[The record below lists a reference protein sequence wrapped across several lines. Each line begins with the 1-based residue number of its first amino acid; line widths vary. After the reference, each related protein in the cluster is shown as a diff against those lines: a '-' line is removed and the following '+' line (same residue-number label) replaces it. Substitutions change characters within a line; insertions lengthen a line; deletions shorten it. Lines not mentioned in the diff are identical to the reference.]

1 MVKLREEYKEIINQR
16 RKVIDEIKELE
27 NDERIR
33 RYCELKDINERLYE
47 KQFDLRKRIKLDEY
61 SSCNHILVYSKIDYD
76 GWEGRTYR
84 SCGCIKC
91 GLDSGVLD
99 GDRKYFS
106 VLDQLMYDYLK
117 GNHVKGKLLEV
128 VCDLDLAHAI
138 YSKIKK

>member
-47 KQFDLRKRIKLDEY
+47 KQLDLRKRIKLDEY

-76 GWEGRTYR
+76 R
-84 SCGCIKC
+84 
-91 GLDSGVLD
+91 
-99 GDRKYFS
+99 
-106 VLDQLMYDYLK
+106 
-117 GNHVKGKLLEV
+117 
-128 VCDLDLAHAI
+128 
-138 YSKIKK
+138 